1 MYWLKTRINPLY
13 VFLTGGAGVGKSV
26 VTRTLYQGL
35 LKYYSHQ
42 LNESPDTFHV
52 LLCAPTGKAAHNISG
67 ATIHSSFC
75 IPVGQGFAYKPLDMQ
90 QLNTLRTKYMHLKV
104 LIIDEISMV
113 GQNMF
118 NFVNLRLQE
127 IRGCP
132 KPFGGVSV
140 ITVGDLYQPKPVMDK
155 WIFFQSERDYGPL
168 GANLWKDSFHMYE
181 LTKIMRQ

>member
-1 MYWLKTRINPLY
+1 
-13 VFLTGGAGVGKSV
+13 
-26 VTRTLYQGL
+26 
-35 LKYYSHQ
+35 
-42 LNESPDTFHV
+42 
-52 LLCAPTGKAAHNISG
+52 
-67 ATIHSSFC
+67 
-75 IPVGQGFAYKPLDMQ
+75 
-90 QLNTLRTKYMHLKV
+90 MHLKV
-104 LIIDEISMV
+104 LIIDEISLV

-155 WIFFQSERDYGPL
+155 WIFFQSERDYGP
-168 GANLWKDSFHMYE
+168 WKDSFHMYE

>member
-1 MYWLKTRINPLY
+1 MQCIGLKTRISPLY

-26 VTRTLYQGL
+26 VTRALYQGL
-35 LKYYSHQ
+35 LKFYSHQ
-42 LNESPDTFHV
+42 LNECPDTTHV

-75 IPVGQGFAYKPLDMQ
+75 IPVGQGFAYKPLDI
-90 QLNTLRTKYMHLKV
+90 H
-104 LIIDEISMV
+104 IDEISMV

-132 KPFGGVSV
+132 KPFGDVSV
-140 ITVGDLYQPKPVMDK
+140 ITVGDLYQLKPVMDK
-155 WIFFQSERDYGPL
+155 
-168 GANLWKDSFHMYE
+168 
-181 LTKIMRQ
+181 

>member
-1 MYWLKTRINPLY
+1 MLR
-13 VFLTGGAGVGKSV
+13 
-26 VTRTLYQGL
+26 
-35 LKYYSHQ
+35 
-42 LNESPDTFHV
+42 
-52 LLCAPTGKAAHNISG
+52 APTGKAAHNISG

-75 IPVGQGFAYKPLDMQ
+75 IPIGQGFAYKPLDMQ
-90 QLNTLRTKYMHLKV
+90 QLNTLRTKYMHLKG

-140 ITVGDLYQPKPVMDK
+140 ITVGDLY
-155 WIFFQSERDYGPL
+155 
-168 GANLWKDSFHMYE
+168 
-181 LTKIMRQ
+181 